1 MALVLLVVA
10 LTSALIAMRLAV
22 HGSEVTVPD
31 LRGKTPAEARRIAE
45 DNGLAAQ
52 VESNYYSPTIPQG
65 KILSQMPAPGTLVRR
80 GWEVRLALSLGPQR
94 VAIPQVVGSSQ
105 RAAGINIAKR
115 GLELSSTASIKLPG
129 TDAGLVLAQDPA
141 ANASDIAAPK
151 ISLLVSDE
159 SPPQAFAMPSFIGQP
174 LGGATV
180 ILHSAGFSLGKVATE
195 PSPPPPSVAE
205 GTTSTPETTP
215 TPAASP
221 ASPSPAGPSP
231 ASIIVSQDPIPG
243 TKVLA
248 GSTINFVV
256 R

>member
-10 LTSALIAMRLAV
+10 LSSALIAMRLAV
-22 HGSEVTVPD
+22 HGSEVNVPD

-52 VESNYYSPTIPQG
+52 VESNYYSPVVPQG

-94 VAIPQVVGSSQ
+94 VAIPQAVGSSQ
-105 RAAGINIAKR
+105 RAAGINIAER

-129 TDAGLVLAQDPA
+129 TDPGQVLAQDPP

-151 ISLLVSDE
+151 ISLLVSDQT
-159 SPPQAFAMPSFIGQP
+159 PPQAFVMPSFIGQP
-174 LGGATV
+174 IGSVT
-180 ILHSAGFSLGKVATE
+180 ITLHNAGFSVGKVTAE
-195 PSPPPPSVAE
+195 PAPASTSE
-205 GTTSTPETTP
+205 GGTTSTPEITP
-215 TPAASP
+215 TTSP
-221 ASPSPAGPSP
+221 ASLSPSVPSP
-231 ASIIVSQDPIPG
+231 ASIIVSQDPAPG
-243 TKVLA
+243 GKVLS
-248 GSTINFVV
+248 GSVINFVV